1 IDSFQTQ
8 GSAFG
13 EFLLV
18 IPDIIVKDKDEIGK
32 NEQLVSKAFAKG
44 VLIGFPKNGDNIQGL
59 AKELASLE
67 FIRNNSLKL
76 HSDSIAMR
84 EVLARI
90 QLVKQTLN
98 DELKYA

>member
-1 IDSFQTQ
+1 MRWLNCSIISEREVKKHIDSFQTQ

-44 VLIGFPKNGDNIQGL
+44 VLIGFPKMEIISKG
-59 AKELASLE
+59 
-67 FIRNNSLKL
+67 
-76 HSDSIAMR
+76 
-84 EVLARI
+84 
-90 QLVKQTLN
+90 
-98 DELKYA
+98 